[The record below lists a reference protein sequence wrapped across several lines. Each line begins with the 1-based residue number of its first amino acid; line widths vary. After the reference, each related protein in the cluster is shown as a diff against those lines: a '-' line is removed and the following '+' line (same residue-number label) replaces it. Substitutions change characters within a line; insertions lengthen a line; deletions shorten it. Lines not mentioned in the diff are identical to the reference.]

1 MPLYFAP
8 KKCYISNKDGLIYSF
23 IHLID
28 DFVISLELPRL
39 STVLHYS
46 LYFDFKIMLQDFE
59 FWSVRS
65 KWAKTN

>member
-8 KKCYISNKDGLIYSF
+8 KKCNISNKDGLIYSF

-46 LYFDFKIMLQDFE
+46 LYFDFKIML
-59 FWSVRS
+59 
-65 KWAKTN
+65 